1 MGDRQSHA
9 DLKPFLAKRIDR
21 LTSVTASVR
30 ERGQIKVTLLTRRSR
45 MAQNLD
51 RVVFI
56 RKLEQ

>member
-1 MGDRQSHA
+1 MGDRQSLG

-21 LTSVTASVR
+21 HSSVTAR
-30 ERGQIKVTLLTRRSR
+30 ERREGRLRSLFCSRSR

-56 RKLEQ
+56 RELEQ

>member
-9 DLKPFLAKRIDR
+9 DLKPFLAKRI

-30 ERGQIKVTLLTRRSR
+30 ERGQIEVTLLTRRSR

-56 RKLEQ
+56 RELEQ